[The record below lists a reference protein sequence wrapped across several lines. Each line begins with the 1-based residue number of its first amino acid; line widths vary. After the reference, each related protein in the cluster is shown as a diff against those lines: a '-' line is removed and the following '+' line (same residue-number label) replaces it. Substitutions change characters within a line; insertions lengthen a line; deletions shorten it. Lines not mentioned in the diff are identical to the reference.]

1 MAKKMKLDSLLT
13 ANKKNKGI
21 EKMSEYS
28 NQEQTEKTTT
38 KPKLSSKD
46 LLANAPI
53 KKAVPT
59 NARTETTIDRSHFI
73 EPQQREVPP
82 APTMSSEDEVSKRG
96 RKRQYYDPRLK
107 ALEMQKISARTKIRI
122 QNLINAKFDG
132 YTPDKMFDWLYE
144 YYIEKE
150 LSKDDRD
157 FLNHVEETA
166 MEEYKEKPK
175 YQKLFAELENDE
187 KKN

>member
-28 NQEQTEKTTT
+28 NQEQTEKTAT
-38 KPKLSSKD
+38 KPKPSSKD

-53 KKAVPT
+53 KKTTSKPE
-59 NARTETTIDRSHFI
+59 NTIDRSHFV
-73 EPQQREVPP
+73 EPQSRPS
-82 APTMSSEDEVSKRG
+82 APTPAVSADEEVGKRG

-187 KKN
+187 KNN

>member
-28 NQEQTEKTTT
+28 NQEQTEKTAT
-38 KPKLSSKD
+38 KPRPSSKD

-53 KKAVPT
+53 KKAASSKQE
-59 NARTETTIDRSHFI
+59 NTIDHSHFV
-73 EPQQREVPP
+73 ETQARPVAP
-82 APTMSSEDEVSKRG
+82 APSVSAEEEVGKRG

>member
-28 NQEQTEKTTT
+28 NQEQTEKTAT
-38 KPKLSSKD
+38 KPKPTSKD

-53 KKAVPT
+53 KKANNSKPE
-59 NARTETTIDRSHFI
+59 NSIDRSHFV
-73 EPQQREVPP
+73 EPPVRPA
-82 APTMSSEDEVSKRG
+82 APTPTVSAEEEVGKRG

>member
-28 NQEQTEKTTT
+28 IQEQTEKTAT
-38 KPKLSSKD
+38 KPKPSSKD

-53 KKAVPT
+53 KKVTTSKP
-59 NARTETTIDRSHFI
+59 ESTIDRSHFV
-73 EPQQREVPP
+73 ETSSTPVT
-82 APTMSSEDEVSKRG
+82 PTPSISTEEEAGKRG

-187 KKN
+187 KKR

>member
-28 NQEQTEKTTT
+28 NQEQIEKPAA
-38 KPKLSSKD
+38 KPSSKD

-53 KKAVPT
+53 QKVPT
-59 NARTETTIDRSHFI
+59 KKPENTIDRSHFV
-73 EPQQREVPP
+73 ETPKYQVPQP
-82 APTMSSEDEVSKRG
+82 APTAASEEEVGKRG

-132 YTPDKMFDWLYE
+132 FTPDKMFDWLYE

>member
-21 EKMSEYS
+21 EKMSEYTK
-28 NQEQTEKTTT
+28 QDKKEAEQP
-38 KPKLSSKD
+38 KPSSKD

-53 KKAVPT
+53 KREIP
-59 NARTETTIDRSHFI
+59 ARQQHSSFRTTQDAPLRTTYRQP
-73 EPQQREVPP
+73 EPV
-82 APTMSSEDEVSKRG
+82 SEENNHEAGKRG

-132 YTPDKMFDWLYE
+132 FTPDKMFDWLYE

-150 LSKDDRD
+150 LSKDDRN

-175 YQKLFAELENDE
+175 YQKLFKELENDE
-187 KKN
+187 K